1 MSSTENAGDASDA
14 PRTTDAPHT
23 AGPTGTA
30 VPAPAPAP
38 TAPAPA
44 LGPAPGAG
52 SAPAPGAV
60 VNGGISFWYAREG
73 LPAPREPLPGDAS
86 ADVVIVGGGYTGLW
100 TAYYLKKAAPFL
112 RITVLERKF
121 CGYGASGRNGGWLY
135 NGIAG
140 RDRYA
145 RLHGHEAA
153 VRLQGAMNDT
163 VAEVVRV
170 AAEEGIDADVHQ
182 GGVLE
187 VACTPAQLARL
198 RAFHETELS
207 YGEKDREFHGA
218 RETAER
224 VRVADAVGSSWTPH
238 GARLHPA
245 KLVTGLAAAVEALG
259 VTVHES
265 TPVTG
270 IRPKHAV
277 TPYGTVRA
285 PYVLRCTEGFTA
297 SLKGQRRTWLPMNSS
312 MIATEPLTAEQWESV
327 GWEGR
332 ETLGDMAHAYMYA
345 QRTADGRIALGGR
358 GRPYRFGSRTDDDG
372 RTQAATV
379 GALREVLLRR
389 FPQLAGVGVA
399 HAWSGVLGV
408 PRDWCA
414 TVALDRSTGLGWAGG
429 YVGSGVATA
438 NLAARTL
445 RDLVQRDSG
454 QSGATD
460 LTALPWVD
468 HKVRKWEPEP
478 LRWLGVHGMYATYR
492 AADRREATTH
502 AAQSSRIARVAD
514 RVAGR

>member
-1 MSSTENAGDASDA
+1 MSSSVSD
-14 PRTTDAPHT
+14 
-23 AGPTGTA
+23 
-30 VPAPAPAP
+30 
-38 TAPAPA
+38 
-44 LGPAPGAG
+44 
-52 SAPAPGAV
+52 V
-60 VNGGISFWYAREG
+60 VNGGISFWYADDG
-73 LPAPREPLPGDAS
+73 LPAVREPLSGDSS

-112 RITVLERKF
+112 RITVLEQKF

-145 RLHGHEAA
+145 ALHGHEAA
-153 VRLQGAMNDT
+153 VALQRAMNRTVDEVVA
-163 VAEVVRV
+163 VAE
-170 AAEEGIDADVHQ
+170 AEGFDAGVHK

-187 VACTPAQLARL
+187 VARTPAQLARL
-198 RAFHETELS
+198 KAFHETELAF
-207 YGEKDREFHGA
+207 GEKDRELYDA

-224 VRVADAVGSSWTPH
+224 IRVADAVGSSWTPH
-238 GARLHPA
+238 GARVHPV
-245 KLVTGLAAAVEALG
+245 KLVKGLAAAAEALG
-259 VTVHES
+259 VVIHER

-297 SLKGQRRTWLPMNSS
+297 ALKGERRTWLPMNSS
-312 MIATEPLTAEQWESV
+312 MIATEPLTEAQWESV
-327 GWEGR
+327 GWDGR

-358 GRPYRFGSRTDDDG
+358 GVPYRYGSRTDNDG
-372 RTQAATV
+372 RTQGATIE
-379 GALREVLLRR
+379 ALREILLGF
-389 FPQLAGVGVA
+389 FPSLAGVRVE

-414 TVALDRSTGLGWAGG
+414 TVTLDRGTGLGWAGG

-445 RDLVQRDSG
+445 RDLVQLDSG
-454 QSGATD
+454 QGGRTELTD
-460 LTALPWVD
+460 LPWVG
-468 HKVRKWEPEP
+468 HQVRKWEPEP
-478 LRWLGVHGMYATYR
+478 LRWLGVQGMYAVYR
-492 AADRREATTH
+492 AADRRETSSHSAE
-502 AAQSSRIARVAD
+502 SSRLARWAD
-514 RVAGR
+514 RVAGRH

>member
-1 MSSTENAGDASDA
+1 MNSSAS
-14 PRTTDAPHT
+14 
-23 AGPTGTA
+23 
-30 VPAPAPAP
+30 
-38 TAPAPA
+38 
-44 LGPAPGAG
+44 
-52 SAPAPGAV
+52 SV
-60 VNGGISFWYAREG
+60 VNGGISFWYADDG
-73 LPAPREPLPGDAS
+73 LPAVREPLPGDAS

-112 RITVLERKF
+112 RITVLEQKF

-153 VRLQGAMNDT
+153 VRLQRAMNDT
-163 VAEVVRV
+163 VAEVVAV
-170 AAEEGIDADVHQ
+170 AEAEGIDAGVHR

-187 VACTPAQLARL
+187 VATTPAQLARL
-198 RAFHETELS
+198 KAFHARELS
-207 YGEKDREFHGA
+207 YGEKDRELYGA

-224 VRVADAVGSSWTPH
+224 IRVADAVGSAWTPH
-238 GARLHPA
+238 GARLHPV
-245 KLVTGLAAAVEALG
+245 KLVKGLAAAVAALG
-259 VTVHES
+259 VTIHES
-265 TPVTG
+265 TPVTE
-270 IRPKHAV
+270 IRPRRAV

-312 MIATEPLTAEQWESV
+312 MIATEPLTEEQWAAI
-327 GWEGR
+327 GWAGR

-358 GRPYRFGSRTDDDG
+358 GVPYRFGSRTDNDG
-372 RTQAATV
+372 RTQPATV
-379 GALREVLLRR
+379 EALREILTR
-389 FPQLAGVGVA
+389 FFPSLAGVRVA

-414 TVALDRSTGLGWAGG
+414 TVTLDRSTGLGWAGG

-445 RDLVQRDSG
+445 RDLLQRDSG
-454 QSGATD
+454 QGGRTE
-460 LTALPWVD
+460 LTELPWVD

-478 LRWLGVHGMYATYR
+478 FRWLGVQGMYATYR
-492 AADRREATTH
+492 AADRRERLRPGTE
-502 AAQSSRIARVAD
+502 SSRLARAAD
-514 RVAGR
+514 RVAGRH

>member
-1 MSSTENAGDASDA
+1 MSSSAS
-14 PRTTDAPHT
+14 
-23 AGPTGTA
+23 
-30 VPAPAPAP
+30 
-38 TAPAPA
+38 
-44 LGPAPGAG
+44 
-52 SAPAPGAV
+52 SV
-60 VNGGISFWYAREG
+60 VNGGISFWYADDG
-73 LPAPREPLPGDAS
+73 LPAVREPLSQDAS

-112 RITVLERKF
+112 RITVLEQKF

-135 NGIAG
+135 NGVAG

-145 RLHGHEAA
+145 KLHGREAA
-153 VRLQGAMNDT
+153 VRLQQAMNHT
-163 VAEVVRV
+163 VAEVVAV
-170 AAEEGIDADVHQ
+170 AGAEGIEADVHR

-187 VACTPAQLARL
+187 VATTPAQLARL
-198 RAFHETELS
+198 RALHEHELAF
-207 YGEKDREFHGA
+207 GETDRELYGA

-224 VRVADAVGSSWTPH
+224 IRVADAVGSAWTPH
-238 GARLHPA
+238 GARLHPVKLA
-245 KLVTGLAAAVEALG
+245 KGLAAVVEGLG
-259 VTVHES
+259 VTIHES
-265 TPVTG
+265 TPVTE

-312 MIATEPLTAEQWESV
+312 MIATEPLAEEQWAAI
-327 GWEGR
+327 GWDGR

-358 GRPYRFGSRTDDDG
+358 GVPYRFGSRTDNDG

-379 GALREVLLRR
+379 EALREILTR
-389 FPQLAGVGVA
+389 FFPSLAGTRVT

-414 TVALDRSTGLGWAGG
+414 TVTLDRSTGLGWAGG

-454 QSGATD
+454 QGGRTE
-460 LTALPWVD
+460 LTELPWVN
-468 HKVRKWEPEP
+468 HKVRRWEPEP
-478 LRWLGVHGMYATYR
+478 FRWLGVQGMYATYR
-492 AADRREATTH
+492 AADRRERLRPGLA
-502 AAQSSRIARVAD
+502 SSRLAKVAD
-514 RVAGR
+514 RVAGRH

>member
-1 MSSTENAGDASDA
+1 MSNS
-14 PRTTDAPHT
+14 
-23 AGPTGTA
+23 
-30 VPAPAPAP
+30 
-38 TAPAPA
+38 
-44 LGPAPGAG
+44 PGA
-52 SAPAPGAV
+52 AT
-60 VNGGISFWYAREG
+60 NGGVSFWYADDG
-73 LPAPREPLPGDAS
+73 LPAVREPLVGDAS

-112 RITVLERKF
+112 RIALLEQKF

-145 RLHGHEAA
+145 KLHGHEAA
-153 VRLQGAMNDT
+153 VRLQRAMNDT
-163 VAEVVRV
+163 VSEVVEV
-170 AAEEGIDADVHQ
+170 AAAEGFEADVHR

-198 RAFHETELS
+198 KAFHEHELS
-207 YGEKDREFHGA
+207 YGKNDRELYGA

-224 VRVADAVGSSWTPH
+224 VRVMDAVGSSWTPH
-238 GARLHPA
+238 GARVHPV
-245 KLVTGLAAAVEALG
+245 KLVKGLAAAVEALG
-259 VTVHES
+259 VSVYER
-265 TPVTG
+265 TPVTE

-297 SLKGQRRTWLPMNSS
+297 GLRGQKRTWLPMNSS
-312 MIATEPLTAEQWESV
+312 MIATEPLTDEQWESV
-327 GWEGR
+327 GWGGR

-358 GRPYRFGSRTDDDG
+358 GVPYRFGSRTDNDG
-372 RTQAATV
+372 RTQETTV
-379 GALREVLLRR
+379 EALREILVR
-389 FPQLAGVGVA
+389 FFPSLAGVRIE

-414 TVALDRSTGLGWAGG
+414 TVTLDRSTGIGWAGG

-445 RDLVQRDSG
+445 RDLVQQDSG
-454 QSGATD
+454 QGGRTE
-460 LTALPWVD
+460 LTELPWVG

-478 LRWLGVHGMYATYR
+478 LRWLGVRGMYATYR
-492 AADRREATTH
+492 AADRREAATH
-502 AAQSSRIARVAD
+502 SAESSRLARFAD
-514 RVAGR
+514 RIAGRH

>member
-1 MSSTENAGDASDA
+1 MSSSAS
-14 PRTTDAPHT
+14 
-23 AGPTGTA
+23 
-30 VPAPAPAP
+30 
-38 TAPAPA
+38 
-44 LGPAPGAG
+44 
-52 SAPAPGAV
+52 SA
-60 VNGGISFWYAREG
+60 VNGGISFWYADDG
-73 LPAPREPLPGDAS
+73 LPAMREPLTGDAS

-112 RITVLERKF
+112 RITVLEQKF

-145 RLHGHEAA
+145 KLHGHEAA
-153 VRLQGAMNDT
+153 VRLQKAMNDT
-163 VAEVVRV
+163 VDEVVRV
-170 AAEEGIDADVHQ
+170 ARDEGIEADVHQ

-187 VACTPAQLARL
+187 VATTPAQLARL
-198 RAFHETELS
+198 KAFHEHELS
-207 YGEKDREFHGA
+207 YGEKDRELYGA
-218 RETAER
+218 RQTAER
-224 VRVADAVGSSWTPH
+224 IRIADAVGSTWTPH
-238 GARLHPA
+238 GARLHPV
-245 KLVTGLAAAVEALG
+245 KLVKGLAAAVEALG
-259 VTVHES
+259 VTIHEA
-265 TPVTG
+265 TPVTEL
-270 IRPKHAV
+270 RPKHAV

-312 MIATEPLTAEQWESV
+312 MIATEPLTDEQWAAI

-358 GRPYRFGSRTDDDG
+358 GVPYRFGSRTDNDG
-372 RTQAATV
+372 RTQEATIE
-379 GALREVLLRR
+379 ALHEILVR
-389 FPQLAGVGVA
+389 FFPALAGVRVE

-414 TVALDRSTGLGWAGG
+414 TVTLDRSTGLGWAGG

-445 RDLVQRDSG
+445 RDLVQQDSG
-454 QSGATD
+454 QAGRTELTD
-460 LTALPWVD
+460 LPWVN

-478 LRWLGVHGMYATYR
+478 FRWLGVQGMYATYR
-492 AADRREATTH
+492 TADQRERLRPGTE
-502 AAQSSRIARVAD
+502 SSRLARVAD
-514 RVAGR
+514 KVAGRH